1 MLQII
6 FSNLMNKEEFYNFLS
21 NPVLLSNITENDID
35 DIITEFPYFQTAY
48 TLKAKV
54 LSNKKSIKFDNQIKT
69 TSLYALNRRL
79 LYEYI
84 NTNYFEK
91 NTAATTSKEQIIVK
105 KNIEIE
111 EKPKTIEPTKQAK
124 IKTVEEPK
132 AAKKPEEKPKRI
144 VEEIKPAE
152 EIIDNKEKTE
162 PIVEIAKK
170 DKLSEQ
176 KEIVEEK
183 TEPIITE
190 NKQEKITAENTEIE
204 KPLIINNKL
213 EQEQTQKV
221 EQVVEAKKEIKIIAE
236 EPKEIVEEVKPEEPV
251 KQVIK
256 TRFSGKRTV
265 ADEILDKLRDNIENR
280 KGESIADKIL
290 REAKERKAKKQ
301 QQIVEVKKTPKKIEE
316 KPNPI
321 IVTKKEEIKTK
332 RKIYFVKINTNKLNS
347 KKQEIETVVAENPKE
362 SPKPKQKIYF
372 VKINANNLLSKSK
385 TEEKPKLQKP
395 KETVVLDPEL
405 AKLIQPPIASY
416 YNIEDEITKKEKP
429 ISPSTEMGFADWLK
443 YVENRSKQVEKTSTN
458 SLIDKFISE
467 NPSISIN
474 IEDSVDT
481 TKEEKALSKNKE
493 DSFVTETLA
502 NIYIKQKHYDK
513 AILAMKKL
521 SLKYPQKNSYFANRI
536 NEIKNLIKG

>member
-1 MLQII
+1 
-6 FSNLMNKEEFYNFLS
+6 MNKEEFYNFLS

-69 TSLYALNRRL
+69 TSLYALDRRL

-91 NTAATTSKEQIIVK
+91 NITAAASKEQINVK
-105 KNIEIE
+105 ENIEIE
-111 EKPKTIEPTKQAK
+111 EKPETIEPATKTE
-124 IKTVEEPK
+124 IETIEETK
-132 AAKKPEEKPKRI
+132 EAKKTKLVEK
-144 VEEIKPAE
+144 
-152 EIIDNKEKTE
+152 IIDNT
-162 PIVEIAKK
+162 
-170 DKLSEQ
+170 
-176 KEIVEEK
+176 EK
-183 TEPIITE
+183 TEPIIIE
-190 NKQEKITAENTEIE
+190 NKQEKIVVESTKIE
-204 KPLIINNKL
+204 KPLIISNKFK
-213 EQEQTQKV
+213 QEQTQKI
-221 EQVVEAKKEIKIIAE
+221 EQVTKSKEAKETEKIVDK
-236 EPKEIVEEVKPEEPV
+236 PKKNTEEVGLKDTV
-251 KQVIK
+251 KQIVK
-256 TRFSGKRTV
+256 TRFPGKRTV

-301 QQIVEVKKTPKKIEE
+301 QQVAEVKKTSKKIED
-316 KPNPI
+316 KPNSI
-321 IVTKKEEIKTK
+321 IVTEKEEIKTK
-332 RKIYFVKINTNKLNS
+332 
-347 KKQEIETVVAENPKE
+347 TVVAEKPKE
-362 SPKPKQKIYF
+362 TPKQKIYF
-372 VKINANNLLSKSK
+372 VKINTTNLLSKSK
-385 TEEKPKLQKP
+385 AEENPELQKI

-405 AKLIQPPIASY
+405 EKLIQAPLASY
-416 YNIEDEITKKEKP
+416 YNIEDEITKKEKT

-443 YVENRSKQVEKTSTN
+443 YVENRSEQVKETSTN

-481 TKEEKALSKNKE
+481 TKEEKTLRKNKE
-493 DSFVTETLA
+493 GSFVTETLA
-502 NIYIKQKHYDK
+502 NIYIKQKHYNK
-513 AILAMKKL
+513 AILAMEKL

>member
-1 MLQII
+1 LLQII

-105 KNIEIE
+105 KNIEI
-111 EKPKTIEPTKQAK
+111 
-124 IKTVEEPK
+124 
-132 AAKKPEEKPKRI
+132 EEKPKRI

-362 SPKPKQKIYF
+362 SPKPTQKIYF

-481 TKEEKALSKNKE
+481 TKEEKALEKNKE